1 MPKTKSFDGIKS
13 IDDISD
19 IKDLESFLDGKTGFD
34 NPFAEINPTLRYQ
47 AGVTEG
53 AKSSISSS
61 TGTKTPPTNWEATG
75 ARPKTPEIDKGTTAY
90 LRRKVQ
96 NQFSLDVRKFPE
108 TTKSQVS
115 YIKELRESVYETNA
129 YKGASNY
136 ASAVENSSI
145 NLKLNTILKGESGQQ
160 LFEHSLRE
168 LKKQPVPGALK
179 SKVLKLKDKFAFNK
193 ALKLKLKN
201 LKLAHQEEIDLL
213 KEFYGKEPSIQK
225 ERLNIAKN
233 KLKNAKHQ
241 TFPATDNI
249 TDGVANRMKYELG
262 RHQEKH
268 GIEEDVINSEAYFA
282 KKLKQLELN
291 HKQEVAYVKKLH
303 RTFLQQGHKETDWR
317 KKFIGRETENVKA
330 SAKAGLRAL
339 NEPNRTL
346 ISDLKKVRIPKI
358 PRVRFPKIPDAA
370 KMRLK
375 SVWNLFKL

>member
-1 MPKTKSFDGIKS
+1 MPNTKSFDNIKS
-13 IDDISD
+13 IDDIYEF
-19 IKDLESFLDGKTGFD
+19 ESYLGSKTGFD
-34 NPFAEINPTLRYQ
+34 NPFAEINPPLHYQ

-61 TGTKTPPTNWEATG
+61 IGTKTPPTAWEWEATG
-75 ARPKTPEIDKGTTAY
+75 ARPKTPEIDKGTPAY

-96 NQFSLDVRKFPE
+96 NQFSLNVRKFPE
-108 TTKSQVS
+108 TTKSQVN
-115 YIKELRESVYETNA
+115 YIKALRETVYDTSA
-129 YKGASNY
+129 YKVTENY

-145 NLKLNTILKGESGQQ
+145 NLKLNTFLKEESGQQ
-160 LFEHSLRE
+160 LFERSLRE
-168 LKKQPVPGALK
+168 LKKHPVPGALK
-179 SKVLKLKDKFAFNK
+179 SKFLKLKDKFAFNK
-193 ALKLKLKN
+193 ALKLKLED
-201 LKLAHQEEIDLL
+201 LKIAHQEEIDLL

-225 ERLNIAKN
+225 ERLNAVKN
-233 KLKNAKHQ
+233 KIKSAKHQ
-241 TFPATDNI
+241 AFPDTNNI
-249 TDGVANRMKYELG
+249 TDGVANRMKYQLSK
-262 RHQEKH
+262 HQEQH
-268 GIEEDVINSEAYFA
+268 DIEEDLINAEAHFA

-303 RTFLQQGHKETDWR
+303 RTYLQQGHRVTDWR

-330 SAKAGLRAL
+330 SAKAGLREL